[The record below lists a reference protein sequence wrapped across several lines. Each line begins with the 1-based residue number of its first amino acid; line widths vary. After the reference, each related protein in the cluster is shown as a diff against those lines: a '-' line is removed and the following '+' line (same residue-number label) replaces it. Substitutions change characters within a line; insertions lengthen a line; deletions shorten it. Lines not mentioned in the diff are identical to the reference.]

1 MLQLIDRKIKIFF
14 YLFLFILLSTQIN
27 KHNNTNTNS
36 VISIIEV
43 TGLSEKNNIVVK
55 FEGKL
60 KNRSWE
66 DENGIKKYATD
77 IQGDNMTMLGS
88 KRDSNPNQSGYIVPE
103 ENTSNTNPTNTESIE
118 TNNESSVDDLPFS
131 N

>member
-43 TGLSEKNNIVVK
+43 TGLSEKKRGNPCS
-55 FEGKL
+55 L
-60 KNRSWE
+60 K
-66 DENGIKKYATD
+66 KKEKAP
-77 IQGDNMTMLGS
+77 QKM
-88 KRDSNPNQSGYIVPE
+88 K
-103 ENTSNTNPTNTESIE
+103 NTNEDHII
-118 TNNESSVDDLPFS
+118 
-131 N
+131 